1 MLRALRGLFCFD
13 IHAEPSVRVRE
24 VDVDPWVVRIG
35 LRGDQEL
42 LQSLLEV
49 LFTMKLHA
57 TPQPGNRFDGF
68 ARPAR
73 RC

>member
-1 MLRALRGLFCFD
+1 MLCALRSLLRFG
-13 IHAEPSVRVRE
+13 IHAKPGVRVRE
-24 VDVDPWVVRIG
+24 VDVDPWVIGIG

-42 LQSLLEV
+42 LQRRLEV
-49 LFTMKLHA
+49 LFTMKLNA
-57 TPQPGNRFDGF
+57 APQAGNRFDGF